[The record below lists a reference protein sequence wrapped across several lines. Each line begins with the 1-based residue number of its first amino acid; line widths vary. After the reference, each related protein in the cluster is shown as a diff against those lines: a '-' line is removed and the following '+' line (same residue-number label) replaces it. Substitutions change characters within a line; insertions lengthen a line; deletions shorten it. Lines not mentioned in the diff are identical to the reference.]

1 MVWVGEIDDD
11 SAVVGVLVKQEPAM
25 RTPFFYD
32 QILTE

>member
-11 SAVVGVLVKQEPAM
+11 SAVVGVLVKQERAM
-25 RTPFFYD
+25 RTQVLYD